1 MFIFLINDMEHSTKL
16 DVLVLRLY
24 ETVCVHQTTMLFMN
38 IHVRTCTF
46 MWLTCLCTCSRNCKV
61 LILLLCQSRESEPD
75 SSDQS
80 QIARTVNVG
89 RCVHLADSTYQ
100 SSLQQRC
107 LLNVYLFG
115 PSPILTYCT
124 ASGDLSV
131 IRELVLVQSR
141 KSKLRFV
148 RLLCAVY

>member
-1 MFIFLINDMEHSTKL
+1 MEHSTKL
-16 DVLVLRLY
+16 DVLVSRLY
-24 ETVCVHQTTMLFMN
+24 ETVCVHQTTVLFMN
-38 IHVRTCTF
+38 TCTCTY
-46 MWLTCLCTCSRNCKV
+46 MYIYVAVCTCLCSRNCKV
-61 LILLLCQSRESEPD
+61 LILLLCQSRESEPHG
-75 SSDQS
+75 SDQS

-89 RCVHLADSTYQ
+89 RCVNVADWTYQ